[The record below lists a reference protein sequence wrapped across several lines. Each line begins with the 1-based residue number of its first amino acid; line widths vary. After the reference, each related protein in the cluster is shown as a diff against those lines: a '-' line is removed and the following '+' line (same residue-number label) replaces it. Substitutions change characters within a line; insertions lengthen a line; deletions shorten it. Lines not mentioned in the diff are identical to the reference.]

1 MRLDLFRIL
10 HGPGNP
16 RPLNK
21 NILWILYKYILFL
34 DNGQCNDFSFSP
46 LPKSYL
52 NRESHRYRRQD
63 PLHQEFLK
71 LYMGILSWYTGL
83 LPIIIVV
90 RIQGVIHTIRI
101 RVTGLGNGLLFSP
114 IMSRCWYSRPEPWG
128 TWGRPGLRL
137 IKWLRVRTSWRVGR
151 R

>member
-1 MRLDLFRIL
+1 MRLGLFKTL
-10 HGPGNP
+10 HGQGNP

-21 NILWILYKYILFL
+21 NILWILYKYIFFFF
-34 DNGQCNDFSFSP
+34 NDFSFSP

-52 NRESHRYRRQD
+52 NLESHRYRR
-63 PLHQEFLK
+63 PGLHHQEFLK
-71 LYMGILSWYTGL
+71 FYMGIFSWYTRL
-83 LPIIIVV
+83 LTIIIVV

-101 RVTGLGNGLLFSP
+101 RVTGLGKWIIFPPL
-114 IMSRCWYSRPEPWG
+114 MSRCWYSRPEPWG

-137 IKWLRVRTSWRVGR
+137 ITWLRVRTSWRVGR